1 MRKQRSS
8 NIELL
13 RIIAMFLIILHHTI
27 VHGVLDKQTFDFFAL
42 SYFSKHVLTVFIM
55 QSMIILGKMGVAI
68 FIIITG
74 YFMVYSTAKLVKL
87 IKVWLPIFFYSV
99 VLFLFCVAIGQ
110 QPFSIEDS
118 IKSAFPVV
126 SNNYWFMTGYIVMYL
141 FIPFINTFLKN
152 ATTTQR
158 LLVLGLLFVTNIVVP
173 IIFVTAPSHAA
184 ALGANNIVSFVFLY
198 LVGAELRLRSILQK
212 KNLKLGRM
220 IFWGAFTGYI
230 ASVGCLDLI
239 GLITRQNFFIKH
251 ATVLSGTGSNGLF
264 ALGMA
269 IGFFIMIGNHSMQ
282 YQPSINMVAG
292 STLSVYLIHDNSYI
306 RPWLWHTVF
315 RLDSVSSELW
325 LSAVAKIFVISSL
338 VFIVATLID
347 LIRRRLFDYAEDH
360 FSRWLAILIL
370 QEGSWAK
377 RKLKFILI
385 EFIN

>member
-13 RIIAMFLIILHHTI
+13 RIIAMFLIVIHHTI
-27 VHGVLDKQTFDFFAL
+27 VHGVLDENTVDFFAL
-42 SYFSKHVLTVFIM
+42 SYFSKHVLTVFII
-55 QSMIILGKMGVAI
+55 QSMVILGKMGVAI

-74 YFMVYSTAKLVKL
+74 YFMVYSTARLAKL

-110 QPFSIEDS
+110 QPFSIEAS

-126 SNNYWFMTGYIVMYL
+126 FNNYWFMTGYIVMYL

-173 IIFVTAPSHAA
+173 IIFVAAPSYAA
-184 ALGANNIVSFVFLY
+184 ALGANNIVCFVFLY

-220 IFWGAFTGYI
+220 IFWGSFTGYI

-239 GLITRQNFFIKH
+239 GLITRQNFFIHH
-251 ATVLSGTGSNGLF
+251 ATILSGSGGYGLF

-269 IGFFIMIGNHSMQ
+269 IGFFIMIGNHSIQ

-292 STLSVYLIHDNSYI
+292 STLSVYLIHDNPYI

-347 LIRRRLFDYAEDH
+347 LIRRMLFDYAEDH
-360 FSRWLAILIL
+360 FSRWLASLIL

-385 EFIN
+385 GRL